1 MARKILLADDSVTAQ
16 NMGRKILADA
26 GYEVV
31 TVNNGSAALKKIAEL
46 KPDLVIL
53 DVYMPGYSGLEVCQ
67 RLKDSQESAR
77 IPVLLTVGKLEPFK
91 PEEAHRVRAEGFIV
105 KPFEASELLA
115 ALSKLEDKVVPRAEP
130 SKPGRFARAIAAA
143 EEAGRISR
151 NDGAGDDKGWKSRIS
166 FPHEKTAEEKVAD
179 EAPVHNPVNRDLR
192 TVVETAAEK
201 TQDKPAAKK
210 EEEEQPPAVET
221 SVDVAALAPPGLPK
235 DVTPEEV
242 AAIAAAAA
250 QIHLVA
256 ATTLDQQ
263 AGENAASMDSAAF
276 APAANLQPGAV
287 PENQES
293 AAGEAKPSETN
304 READEKSEESQ
315 DVPVTMAAANESM
328 AAESTASASQGSSRW
343 SAVAVALEAEEA
355 NISLDQEM
363 QKAYAAFVA
372 GETASANAT
381 ALPTSAPPE
390 NFSAPAPAEAAAAE
404 AERPVEALSSPDP
417 APVSQPAY
425 AMSAEISEYGA
436 PLAARSNTPAPDSF
450 VAAEPANVA
459 DLASASISQPEAAFV
474 APIPAELSSP
484 ELQPEPSSGFAEPT
498 NEPVVESVN
507 PALQTASAPPELPP
521 APESESTIVQ
531 TTSSDDAFAPIV
543 HTEIHPEPVPY
554 QKEEHQE
561 EQKEEPETVD
571 VKTTAAAWASWRQIR
586 DTDPKPAP
594 AEPARQEFEAPV
606 PVESAAMAVA
616 AGAEQPIQET
626 AAPPAENPSDVA
638 SIVDSVLAD
647 LRPRLM
653 AEITRKM
660 AEKK

>member
-1 MARKILLADDSVTAQ
+1 
-16 NMGRKILADA
+16 
-26 GYEVV
+26 
-31 TVNNGSAALKKIAEL
+31 
-46 KPDLVIL
+46 
-53 DVYMPGYSGLEVCQ
+53 
-67 RLKDSQESAR
+67 
-77 IPVLLTVGKLEPFK
+77 
-91 PEEAHRVRAEGFIV
+91 
-105 KPFEASELLA
+105 
-115 ALSKLEDKVVPRAEP
+115 
-130 SKPGRFARAIAAA
+130 
-143 EEAGRISR
+143 
-151 NDGAGDDKGWKSRIS
+151 
-166 FPHEKTAEEKVAD
+166 
-179 EAPVHNPVNRDLR
+179 
-192 TVVETAAEK
+192 
-201 TQDKPAAKK
+201 
-210 EEEEQPPAVET
+210 
-221 SVDVAALAPPGLPK
+221 VDVAALAPPGLPK

-436 PLAARSNTPAPDSF
+436 PLAARSNSPAPDSF

-507 PALQTASAPPELPP
+507 PPYRLHLRRRNCRPRRNPNPQLSRQLHR
-521 APESESTIVQ
+521 
-531 TTSSDDAFAPIV
+531 TTPLRPSFIPRFTPSLS
-543 HTEIHPEPVPY
+543 HT
-554 QKEEHQE
+554 K
-561 EQKEEPETVD
+561 KKNT
-571 VKTTAAAWASWRQIR
+571 KKNKKKN
-586 DTDPKPAP
+586 PKPW
-594 AEPARQEFEAPV
+594 
-606 PVESAAMAVA
+606 
-616 AGAEQPIQET
+616 T
-626 AAPPAENPSDVA
+626 
-638 SIVDSVLAD
+638 
-647 LRPRLM
+647 
-653 AEITRKM
+653 
-660 AEKK
+660 